1 MGSNYVIVE
10 SSRRAIQRRIPES
23 GDFWCRNLNLNM
35 NAFDI
40 EAGDLV
46 GACIY
51 DLPQTNRKQMDIV
64 GQANGYSL
72 MQMSA
77 GSQIECGDNSMPSS
91 ISSSQLS
98 TIDSRIL
105 HLYATITSILIY
117 YTPYI
122 QCHVFPVDLQS
133 FYYIQTFQLPL
144 LLLLQCPQLSKQHQ

>member
-23 GDFWCRNLNLNM
+23 GDFWCRNQILNM

-105 HLYATITSILIY
+105 HLYATITSMFVILYIY
-117 YTPYI
+117 SVMCFLLTYKAFI
-122 QCHVFPVDLQS
+122 
-133 FYYIQTFQLPL
+133 TFRFHLHSNHLP
-144 LLLLQCPQLSKQHQ
+144 SYNYNVYN